1 MWRSGS
7 WMPRDRPVRA
17 RLGKV
22 RLPRVTR
29 LHSWLILLAAIP
41 VLSTVYLLLPE
52 SGAARTVAYPAFGL
66 IAMVAVLVGVH
77 RRRPVRAGS
86 WRLIALGLALLSIGD
101 SLVKSIN
108 DFWLTK
114 AKLPQYASKR

>member
-1 MWRSGS
+1 MAQRLIEA
-7 WMPRDRPVRA
+7 PRNQAERA
-17 RLGKV
+17 RLAKA
-22 RLPRVTR
+22 RLSRVGP
-29 LHSWLILLAAIP
+29 LHSWQILLAAIP

-52 SGAARTVAYPAFGL
+52 SSAARTVAYPAFVL
-66 IAMVAVLVGVH
+66 LAMVAVLVGVH

-86 WRLIALGLALLSIGD
+86 WWLIALGLALLSIGD